1 MEGKLLSEITIK
13 KVTSD
18 KLVTLQELS
27 IQTFRETFAFD
38 NTEEELQQFFD
49 DNYTLEQLKEEISDP
64 KSDVRFV
71 LVDGREVGFMKVNW
85 GTAQTE
91 HELENAFEIQ
101 RIYILNE
108 CQGLGLGKKLFELA
122 LDMAKEGGFDWAWL
136 GVWENNIKAQ
146 VFYQKYGF
154 EKFSEHSFKVGDK
167 VDTDWLMRKALKG

>member
-1 MEGKLLSEITIK
+1 MEGELLSEITIK
-13 KVTSD
+13 KVTLD
-18 KLVTLQELS
+18 KLATLQELS

-49 DNYTLEQLKEEISDP
+49 DSYTLEQFKKEIINPE
-64 KSDVRFV
+64 SDVRFV

-85 GTAQTE
+85 GAAQTE

-122 LDMAKEGGFDWAWL
+122 LDMAKEGRFDWAWL
-136 GVWENNIKAQ
+136 GVWENNIRAQ

-154 EKFSEHSFKVGDK
+154 EKFSEHPFQVGDK
-167 VDTDWLMRKALKG
+167 VDTDWLMRKALKE

>member
-1 MEGKLLSEITIK
+1 MSEITIK
-13 KVTSD
+13 KVTLD
-18 KLVTLQELS
+18 KLATLQELS

-49 DNYTLEQLKEEISDP
+49 DSYTLEQFKKEIINPE
-64 KSDVRFV
+64 SDVRFV

-85 GTAQTE
+85 GAAQTE

-122 LDMAKEGGFDWAWL
+122 LDMAKEGRFDWAWL
-136 GVWENNIKAQ
+136 GVWEGNVKAQ
-146 VFYQKYGF
+146 GFYRKYGF

-167 VDTDWLMRKALKG
+167 VDTDWLMRKALKE

>member
-1 MEGKLLSEITIK
+1 MSEIK
-13 KVTSD
+13 VEKVTLD
-18 KLVTLQELS
+18 KLSILQELS

-49 DNYTLEQLKEEISDP
+49 DSYTLEQLEKEVADP
-64 KSDVRFV
+64 ESDVRFV
-71 LVDGREVGFMKVNW
+71 LVNGREVGFMKVNW
-85 GTAQTE
+85 GAAQTE

-136 GVWENNIKAQ
+136 GVWEHNVKAQ
-146 VFYQKYGF
+146 GFYRKYGF

-167 VDTDWLMRKALKG
+167 VDTDWLLRKALKE

>member
-1 MEGKLLSEITIK
+1 MSEITIK
-13 KVTSD
+13 KVTLD
-18 KLVTLQELS
+18 KLATLQELS

-49 DNYTLEQLKEEISDP
+49 DSYTLEQFKKEIINPE
-64 KSDVRFV
+64 SDVRFV

-85 GTAQTE
+85 GAAQTE

-122 LDMAKEGGFDWAWL
+122 LDMAKEGRFDWAD
-136 GVWENNIKAQ
+136 V
-146 VFYQKYGF
+146 
-154 EKFSEHSFKVGDK
+154 S
-167 VDTDWLMRKALKG
+167 